1 MFSTPGCQGSILV
14 CRVGNV
20 IGGERAVGVALP
32 FGVPSEANWF
42 RRIIFGRGEGRQFPI
57 VNLPPNV
64 SGFDRAVAV
73 GTKQGSV
80 EVGVLCP
87 VQ

>member
-1 MFSTPGCQGSILV
+1 MLPTPSRQGSV
-14 CRVGNV
+14 FRGGVGHMV
-20 IGGERAVGVALP
+20 RSEGAVGVALP